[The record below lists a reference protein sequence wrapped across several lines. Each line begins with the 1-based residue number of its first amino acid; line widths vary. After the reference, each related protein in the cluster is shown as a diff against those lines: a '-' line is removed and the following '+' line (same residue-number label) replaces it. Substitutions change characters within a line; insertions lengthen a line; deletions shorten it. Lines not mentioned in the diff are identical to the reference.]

1 MSAGYHHHLH
11 HDRDPHPHE
20 TCYEFSAAVCPIEGP
35 PLGSGGYDPGG
46 KRGGPGAFFNA
57 GGHCCSDT
65 KEGTNSEDWA
75 KIHYCHTKKLK

>member
-11 HDRDPHPHE
+11 HDRDHHLHE

-46 KRGGPGAFFNA
+46 KRGGLGAFFNA
-57 GGHCCSDT
+57 GGHCCSNT
-65 KEGTNSEDWA
+65 QEETNSEDRT
-75 KIHYCHTKKLK
+75 KNLYCPKE